1 VASLALATR
10 CLCQQLELELELR
23 SHTHTPAPSLLRRTV
38 AVQQPLRRVAA
49 VSAPRAAR
57 TLAVSAAAGVPTV
70 ADTKAKFMSNFTRP
84 LPSLYS
90 TVVLELLV
98 QQHLFRHNAS
108 YKYTPIQALG
118 VCSVFDQILQGLP
131 EGEQE
136 AVFSAYIQ
144 ALDESPEQYRK
155 DAAALAEQAKA
166 AGSLDSLMPAS
177 NAMMAGIADAVSSG
191 KFLYTKFFAV
201 GIFRMLELAGLK
213 EPKDLQAV
221 VAALGVPL
229 ERVNADLVT
238 YKGILSK
245 LKMAKTIMEEFLAR
259 EKKKQAE
266 RQAEKAK
273 KAEEVSAA

>member
-1 VASLALATR
+1 
-10 CLCQQLELELELR
+10 
-23 SHTHTPAPSLLRRTV
+23 
-38 AVQQPLRRVAA
+38 
-49 VSAPRAAR
+49 
-57 TLAVSAAAGVPTV
+57 
-70 ADTKAKFMSNFTRP
+70 
-84 LPSLYS
+84 
-90 TVVLELLV
+90 
-98 QQHLFRHNAS
+98 
-108 YKYTPIQALG
+108 
-118 VCSVFDQILQGLP
+118 
-131 EGEQE
+131 
-136 AVFSAYIQ
+136 
-144 ALDESPEQYRK
+144 
-155 DAAALAEQAKA
+155 
-166 AGSLDSLMPAS
+166 
-177 NAMMAGIADAVSSG
+177 MMAGIADAVSSG

-245 LKMAKTIMEEFLAR
+245 LKMAKTIMEEFLAG